1 MGNTFSIIAFYKEIS
16 QQRSVDLSY
25 FLDRTPGSLFKI
37 WNKRRGACWEEG
49 AQSKG
54 GGGGGCLISNRRKRQ
69 KLKRTDNANKGTL
82 QGHEI
87 NEMEKKVFFCT
98 DSAVVEA

>member
-1 MGNTFSIIAFYKEIS
+1 MENTFSIIAFYKEIS
-16 QQRSVDLSY
+16 QKSSVDLPY
-25 FLDRTPGSLFKI
+25 FLDRTPGRLFKI

-49 AQSKG
+49 AQSKEG
-54 GGGGGCLISNRRKRQ
+54 GGGLISIAEKRQ

>member
-1 MGNTFSIIAFYKEIS
+1 MAFYKEIS
-16 QQRSVDLSY
+16 QKSSVDLPY
-25 FLDRTPGSLFKI
+25 FLDRTPGRLFKI
-37 WNKRRGACWEEG
+37 WNKRRGACWKEG
-49 AQSKG
+49 AQSKEG
-54 GGGGGCLISNRRKRQ
+54 GGGLISIAEKRQ

-87 NEMEKKVFFCT
+87 NEMEKKLIFCN

>member
-1 MGNTFSIIAFYKEIS
+1 MAFYKEIS
-16 QQRSVDLSY
+16 QKSSVDLPY
-25 FLDRTPGSLFKI
+25 FLDRTPGRLFKI

-54 GGGGGCLISNRRKRQ
+54 GVGGCLKSNRRKRQ

-87 NEMEKKVFFCT
+87 NKMEKKLFFCT

>member
-54 GGGGGCLISNRRKRQ
+54 GGGGCLISNRRERQ

>member
-1 MGNTFSIIAFYKEIS
+1 MENTFSIIAFYKEIS
-16 QQRSVDLSY
+16 QKSSVDLPY
-25 FLDRTPGSLFKI
+25 FLDRTPGRLFKI

-49 AQSKG
+49 AQSKEG
-54 GGGGGCLISNRRKRQ
+54 GGGLISIAEKRQ

-87 NEMEKKVFFCT
+87 NEMEKKLIFCN

>member
-1 MGNTFSIIAFYKEIS
+1 MAKMEQVLTTGIQYWKWPNQTGAAIGNISDEKICWRFLIKVGNTFSIIAFYKEIS

-54 GGGGGCLISNRRKRQ
+54 EGGGVL
-69 KLKRTDNANKGTL
+69 NK
-82 QGHEI
+82 
-87 NEMEKKVFFCT
+87 
-98 DSAVVEA
+98 

>member
-1 MGNTFSIIAFYKEIS
+1 MAFYKEIS
-16 QQRSVDLSY
+16 QKSSVDLPY
-25 FLDRTPGSLFKI
+25 FLDRTPGRLFKI
-37 WNKRRGACWEEG
+37 WNKRRDACWEEG
-49 AQSKG
+49 AQSKEG
-54 GGGGGCLISNRRKRQ
+54 GGGLISIAEKRQ

-87 NEMEKKVFFCT
+87 NEMEKKLIFCN

>member
-1 MGNTFSIIAFYKEIS
+1 MGNTFSIIASYKEIY

-49 AQSKG
+49 AQSKEG
-54 GGGGGCLISNRRKRQ
+54 GGGLISIAEKRQ

>member
-1 MGNTFSIIAFYKEIS
+1 MGNTFSIMAFYKEIS
-16 QQRSVDLSY
+16 QKSSVDLPY
-25 FLDRTPGSLFKI
+25 FLDRTPGRLFKI

-49 AQSKG
+49 AQSKEG
-54 GGGGGCLISNRRKRQ
+54 GGGLISIAEKRQ

-87 NEMEKKVFFCT
+87 NEMEKKLIFCN

>member
-1 MGNTFSIIAFYKEIS
+1 MENTFSIIAFYKEIS
-16 QQRSVDLSY
+16 QKSSVDLPY
-25 FLDRTPGSLFKI
+25 FLDRTPGRLFKI

-49 AQSKG
+49 AQSKEG
-54 GGGGGCLISNRRKRQ
+54 GGGLISIAEKRQ

-87 NEMEKKVFFCT
+87 NEMEKKLFFCN

>member
-1 MGNTFSIIAFYKEIS
+1 M
-16 QQRSVDLSY
+16 L
-25 FLDRTPGSLFKI
+25 
-37 WNKRRGACWEEG
+37 
-49 AQSKG
+49 G
-54 GGGGGCLISNRRKRQ
+54 GGRSIEGGRGGGLISIAEKRQ

>member
-49 AQSKG
+49 AQSKEG
-54 GGGGGCLISNRRKRQ
+54 GGGLISIAEKRQ

-87 NEMEKKVFFCT
+87 NEMEKKLIFCN

>member
-16 QQRSVDLSY
+16 QQRSVDLPY

-49 AQSKG
+49 AQSK

>member
-1 MGNTFSIIAFYKEIS
+1 MGNTFSIIAFYKEI
-16 QQRSVDLSY
+16 
-25 FLDRTPGSLFKI
+25 DRTPGSLFKI
-37 WNKRRGACWEEG
+37 KGGALAGRRGVNRRG
-49 AQSKG
+49 K
-54 GGGGGCLISNRRKRQ
+54 GGGCLISNRRKRQ

>member
-1 MGNTFSIIAFYKEIS
+1 MAFYKEIS
-16 QQRSVDLSY
+16 QKSSVDLPY
-25 FLDRTPGSLFKI
+25 FLDKTPGHLFKI

-54 GGGGGCLISNRRKRQ
+54 EGGCLISNRRKRQ

>member
-1 MGNTFSIIAFYKEIS
+1 MGNTFSIMAFYKEIS
-16 QQRSVDLSY
+16 QKSSVDLPY
-25 FLDRTPGSLFKI
+25 FLDRTPGRLFKI

-49 AQSKG
+49 AQSKEG
-54 GGGGGCLISNRRKRQ
+54 GGGLISIAEKRQ

>member
-1 MGNTFSIIAFYKEIS
+1 MAFYKEIS
-16 QQRSVDLSY
+16 QKSSVDLPY
-25 FLDRTPGSLFKI
+25 FLDRTPGRLFKI

-49 AQSKG
+49 AQSKEG
-54 GGGGGCLISNRRKRQ
+54 GGGLISIAEKRQ

-87 NEMEKKVFFCT
+87 NEMEKKLIFCN

>member
-1 MGNTFSIIAFYKEIS
+1 MAFYKEIS
-16 QQRSVDLSY
+16 QKSSVDLPY
-25 FLDRTPGSLFKI
+25 FLDRTPGRLFKI

-49 AQSKG
+49 AQSKEG
-54 GGGGGCLISNRRKRQ
+54 GGGLISIAEKRQ